1 MLTRWMIKMLATL
14 SLLAGASISA
24 EAKPP
29 GDSWL
34 CAQQT
39 DRIER
44 REGIPARLLDAIS
57 LAETGRWDSDLKAS
71 FAWPWTV
78 TSGGEGKYFPTKGE
92 AVAEVRRLQAK
103 GVRNIDV
110 GCMQINL
117 YYHGHAFNDLN
128 EALDPAS
135 NVAYAAGFLKGLF
148 NEHKSWT
155 AAAGHYHSANAE
167 FNVPYKAKVAKLW
180 EQSKANSANRDKILA
195 AAYSSSPS
203 RSLSLPVTQARV
215 QPPAQNVNR
224 EALRAAAEAYRQ
236 AKIAQYMERKA
247 AKQAGKAS

>member
-1 MLTRWMIKMLATL
+1 MLNRWIFGLWLTL
-14 SLLAGASISA
+14 SLMAWANSA
-24 EAKPP
+24 AQAKPP

-34 CAQQT
+34 CAQQAE
-39 DRIER
+39 RVER

-78 TSGGEGKYFPTKGE
+78 TSGGEGKYFPSKSE
-92 AVAEVRRLQAK
+92 AVAEVRRLQNK

-110 GCMQINL
+110 GCMQVNL
-117 YYHGHAFNDLN
+117 YYHGQAFNDLN

-135 NVAYAAGFLKGLF
+135 NVSYAAGFLKGLF
-148 NEHKSWT
+148 KEHKSWT
-155 AAAGHYHSANAE
+155 TAAAHYHSANAA
-167 FNVPYKAKVAKLW
+167 FNVPYKAKVVKLW
-180 EQSKANSANRDKILA
+180 EQSVANGANRDKVLA
-195 AAYSSSPS
+195 AAYSSGPKQTMNA
-203 RSLSLPVTQARV
+203 PITQARI
-215 QPPAQNVNR
+215 QPPTQNVNR

-247 AKQAGKAS
+247 ARQAGKAS